1 MHTSFIDLCEIFD
14 TNVLKDFLQSRFG
27 IASSFSCALLFSFFF
42 PIIFRALLYFL
53 PLIFSTVTCFMTVYM
68 LISLEKQA
76 AREILII
83 NGGKSESG
91 LHQIYDEANFSVYK
105 EDIEVACFVLKRKA
119 ELVEAGTDGECEQI
133 TLTGKLQLRNKSNTF
148 IEDDSS
154 GEIDNL
160 AEGVWNCYF
169 GKFSRWY

>member
-1 MHTSFIDLCEIFD
+1 MPTCLLDLCEIFD
-14 TNVLKDFLQSRFG
+14 ANVLKEFLQTRFG
-27 IASSFSCALLFSFFF
+27 IVSLFSCALLFSFVS

-68 LISLEKQA
+68 LISSEKQA

-83 NGGKSESG
+83 NEGKSESG
-91 LHQIYDEANFSVYK
+91 ILQIYDEANFSVYK
-105 EDIEVACFVLKRKA
+105 EDIEVACLVLKRKA

-133 TLTGKLQLRNKSNTF
+133 TVTGKLQSRNKSNTF
-148 IEDDSS
+148 IEDDLS
-154 GEIDNL
+154 GEIDKL
-160 AEGVWNCYF
+160 AEGVWNRYF